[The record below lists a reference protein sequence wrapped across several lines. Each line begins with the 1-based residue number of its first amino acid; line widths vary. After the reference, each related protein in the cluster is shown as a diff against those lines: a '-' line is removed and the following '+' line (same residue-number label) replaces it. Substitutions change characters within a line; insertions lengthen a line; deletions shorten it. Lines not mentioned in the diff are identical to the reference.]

1 MKVMGSKDA
10 LAFTNA
16 RDLSS
21 DISVK
26 YVQKIIHCFNWLFLN
41 DFALPQKQL
50 HAVPFI
56 RNTL

>member
-1 MKVMGSKDA
+1 MGSKYA

-50 HAVPFI
+50 V
-56 RNTL
+56 